1 VNGIPA
7 GNVIFQMMVVPQSRQ
22 ISSTFANQHVQPFRK
37 VFLSYASEDRVYVLR
52 AAQLLNVLK
61 MKHFQDLLDLSPGD
75 RWEQKLFSTIKD
87 CDVFLLFWSHYAAQS
102 EWVIKEAEYALQCSR
117 EAPDERPLEIV
128 PMILEGP
135 PPPPPPESLR
145 QIHFNDPI
153 RYIIFAEEAANR
165 SN

>member
-1 VNGIPA
+1 MRLPEVRSETKIQATVRVFVNGIPA

-87 CDVFLLFWSHYAAQS
+87 CDVFL
-102 EWVIKEAEYALQCSR
+102 
-117 EAPDERPLEIV
+117 
-128 PMILEGP
+128 
-135 PPPPPPESLR
+135 
-145 QIHFNDPI
+145 
-153 RYIIFAEEAANR
+153 
-165 SN
+165 